1 MIFVATEENKDF
13 IKENKNIK
21 TRAPKLSPV
30 KVMAQAPS
38 TYQRGVVPKYLRDR
52 KEDTTVEID
61 AECPPGHILLPE
73 EERKET
79 LRVLRQSKLIKGDL
93 KVSTEVFIAG
103 F

>member
-1 MIFVATEENKDF
+1 MIFIATEENKDF

-30 KVMAQAPS
+30 KVMAQAPP
-38 TYQRGVVPKYLRDR
+38 TYQRGVVPKYLKER
-52 KEDTTVEID
+52 KEDTIVEID

-79 LRVLRQSKLIKGDL
+79 LRVLRQSKQIN
-93 KVSTEVFIAG
+93 
-103 F
+103 